1 MQAGKSQLHLTSFA
15 VDRCWKPCERCCY
28 FLEDKC
34 AIELAGLGEAA
45 VSSEGEPWPE
55 VTEQRSCIL
64 HTYMT
69 CLTPLPFLLL
79 HTVAFPETLHPLSS
93 CFDPHTKDLL

>member
-1 MQAGKSQLHLTSFA
+1 MQTGESQLHLTIVA
-15 VDRCWKPCERCCY
+15 RDRCWKPCGRGCH

-34 AIELAGLGEAA
+34 AIELAGLGQAA

-64 HTYMT
+64 HTCMT
-69 CLTPLPFLLL
+69 SLT
-79 HTVAFPETLHPLSS
+79 LSDQT
-93 CFDPHTKDLL
+93 CWLAKAL